1 VLFAGAAEIKT
12 TQAEACA
19 TRRGA
24 GISEWLRENSMPIE
38 HRPAVL
44 AFDVYGTLIDP
55 FRMEDHLRAFFGVRA
70 KEATELWRSK
80 QLEYS
85 FRRTLM
91 KKYENFD
98 VCTAQALQFVS
109 RQLEVPLADETMRN
123 LLDQYLRLPAY
134 PDVAAALDELEARE
148 FKIVACTN
156 GTEHA
161 VRGLLDR
168 AGILAKFSGI
178 ISVDPIRTFKPDP
191 AVYQYLAAQVHAEK
205 QMVCLIS
212 SNPFDVIGAKAC
224 GLPTVWVQRDHKK
237 IFDPWEFE
245 PDLDVHG
252 LEELSAKLNF
262 K

>member
-1 VLFAGAAEIKT
+1 
-12 TQAEACA
+12 
-19 TRRGA
+19 
-24 GISEWLRENSMPIE
+24 MPIE
-38 HRPAVL
+38 HRPSVL

-55 FRMEDHLRAFFGVRA
+55 FRMEEHLRAIFGARA

-85 FRRTLM
+85 FRRALM
-91 KKYENFD
+91 KKYESFD
-98 VCTAQALQFVS
+98 ICTAQALQFVS
-109 RQLEVPLADETMRN
+109 RQLEVPLTDEITRD
-123 LLDQYLRLPAY
+123 LLDQYLRLPVY
-134 PDVAAALDELEARE
+134 PDVQAALDELEARK

-161 VRGLLDR
+161 VRELLDR

-191 AVYQYLAAQVHAEK
+191 AVYEYLAAQVHAQKET
-205 QMVCLIS
+205 VCLIS

-224 GLPTVWVQRDHKK
+224 GLQTVWVQRDPKK
-237 IFDPWEFE
+237 VFDPWEFE
-245 PDLDVHG
+245 ADLHVHG
-252 LEELSAKLNF
+252 LKELSAKLNF

>member
-1 VLFAGAAEIKT
+1 
-12 TQAEACA
+12 
-19 TRRGA
+19 
-24 GISEWLRENSMPIE
+24 MPIK
-38 HRPAVL
+38 HRPSVL

-55 FRMEDHLRAFFGVRA
+55 FQMENHLRASFGARA

-85 FRRTLM
+85 FRRALM

-98 VCTAQALQFVS
+98 VCTAQALRFVS
-109 RQLEVPLADETMRN
+109 RQLDVPLADETVRN
-123 LLDQYLRLPAY
+123 LLDEYLRLPAY
-134 PDVAAALDELEARE
+134 PDVPAALGELQSRG
-148 FKIVACTN
+148 FKMVACTN

-168 AGILAKFSGI
+168 AGILARFSALV
-178 ISVDPIRTFKPDP
+178 SVDTIRTFKPDP
-191 AVYQYLAAQVHAEK
+191 AVYEYLAAQVQADKE
-205 QMVCLIS
+205 MICLIS

-224 GLPTVWVQRDHKK
+224 GLQAAWVQRDAKK
-237 IFDPWEFE
+237 AFDPWEFE
-245 PDLDVHG
+245 ADLHVRG

>member
-1 VLFAGAAEIKT
+1 
-12 TQAEACA
+12 
-19 TRRGA
+19 
-24 GISEWLRENSMPIE
+24 MPIE

-55 FRMEDHLRAFFGVRA
+55 FRMEDHLRPGFGARA
-70 KEATELWRSK
+70 KEATELWRGK

-85 FRRTLM
+85 FRRALM

-109 RQLEVPLADETMRN
+109 LQFGVPLAEKTVRD
-123 LLDQYLRLPAY
+123 LLDQYLRLPVY
-134 PDVAAALDELEARE
+134 PDVPAALDELEARK
-148 FKIVACTN
+148 FKMVACTN

-168 AGILAKFSGI
+168 AGILAKFSAI
-178 ISVDPIRTFKPDP
+178 VSVDSIRTFKPDP
-191 AVYQYLAAQVHAEK
+191 AVYEYLAAQVHVEK
-205 QMVCLIS
+205 EPVCLIS

-224 GLPTVWVQRDHKK
+224 GMQTVWVRRDPKK
-237 IFDPWEFE
+237 VFDPWEFE
-245 PDLDVHG
+245 ADLHVHG
-252 LEELSAKLNF
+252 LEELPAKLKF

>member
-1 VLFAGAAEIKT
+1 MMAP
-12 TQAEACA
+12 
-19 TRRGA
+19 RG
-24 GISEWLRENSMPIE
+24 LSMPIE
-38 HRPAVL
+38 HRAFVL
-44 AFDVYGTLIDP
+44 AFDVYETLIDP
-55 FRMEDHLRAFFGVRA
+55 FRMEDHLRAVFGGRA

-85 FRRTLM
+85 FRRALM
-91 KKYENFD
+91 KKYESFD

-109 RQLEVPLADETMRN
+109 RQLEVPLTDETIRN

-134 PDVAAALDELEARE
+134 PDVSAALDELEACE

-168 AGILAKFSGI
+168 AGILAKFAGI
-178 ISVDPIRTFKPDP
+178 ISVNPIRTFKPDP
-191 AVYQYLAAQVHAEK
+191 AVYEYLAAQVHAEK

-224 GLPTVWVQRDHKK
+224 GLPTVWVQRDPKK
-237 IFDPWEFE
+237 VFDPWEFE
-245 PDLDVHG
+245 PDLIVAG
-252 LEELSAKLNF
+252 LEQLSGKLNF